1 MASILLRD
9 VEGQAL
15 YAVDINRPRGIGETM
30 VDLAAVT
37 ADLSAVSSIAIILG
51 AVFVVFQLRQNARL
65 IRTANFETKANISFS
80 VLEKLTEESFARR
93 RKSMHDAV
101 KKYSQINW
109 EGFDDTL
116 EDYEARNFGYIYEL
130 IGELVKEGIIDLTIA
145 IHSLRYL
152 LVFDWQR
159 FEPLTKHLMERY
171 EVPVNPYENFE
182 WLAQET
188 RKYLQSKGKID
199 TGRPDTP
206 PPASMH

>member
-1 MASILLRD
+1 M
-9 VEGQAL
+9 G
-15 YAVDINRPRGIGETM
+15 TM
-30 VDLAAVT
+30 VDLSFLV
-37 ADLSAVSSIAIILG
+37 ADLSAISSLAVILG
-51 AVFVVFQLRQNARL
+51 AVFVMFQLRQNARL
-65 IRTANFETKANISFS
+65 IKTANLETKANISFS
-80 VLEKLTEESFARR
+80 VLEKITEESFARR

-145 IHSLRYL
+145 MHSLRYL

-159 FEPLTKHLMERY
+159 FEPLTRHLMQRY
-171 EVPVNPYENFE
+171 NVPVQPYENFE

-188 RKYLQSKGKID
+188 RKYLQTQGRID
-199 TGRPDTP
+199 TDRPDVP

>member
-1 MASILLRD
+1 
-9 VEGQAL
+9 
-15 YAVDINRPRGIGETM
+15 
-30 VDLAAVT
+30 
-37 ADLSAVSSIAIILG
+37 
-51 AVFVVFQLRQNARL
+51 
-65 IRTANFETKANISFS
+65 
-80 VLEKLTEESFARR
+80 
-93 RKSMHDAV
+93 MHDAI

-130 IGELVKEGIIDLTIA
+130 IGELVREGIIDLTIA

-171 EVPVNPYENFE
+171 NVPVNPYENFE

-188 RKYLQSKGKID
+188 RKYLQSLGKIGGGQ
-199 TGRPDTP
+199 TET

>member
-1 MASILLRD
+1 
-9 VEGQAL
+9 
-15 YAVDINRPRGIGETM
+15 M
-30 VDLAAVT
+30 VDLGFIV
-37 ADLSAVSSIAIILG
+37 ADLSAISSLAVILG
-51 AVFVVFQLRQNARL
+51 AVFVIFQLRQNARL
-65 IRTANFETKANISFS
+65 IKTANFETKANISFS
-80 VLEKLTEESFARR
+80 VLEKVTEESFARR
-93 RKSMHDAV
+93 RKSMYDAI

-116 EDYEARNFGYIYEL
+116 EDFEARNFGYIYEL

-171 EVPVNPYENFE
+171 KFPANPYENFE

-188 RKYLQSKGKID
+188 RKYLQSLGKID
-199 TGRPDTP
+199 GGRSDS

>member
-1 MASILLRD
+1 
-9 VEGQAL
+9 
-15 YAVDINRPRGIGETM
+15 M
-30 VDLAAVT
+30 VDLAAIT
-37 ADLSAVSSIAIILG
+37 GDLSAVSSIAIILG

-80 VLEKLTEESFARR
+80 VLEKITEESFARR
-93 RKSMHDAV
+93 RKSMHDSI
-101 KKYSQINW
+101 KKYSQLNW

-145 IHSLRYL
+145 VHSLRYL

-171 EVPVNPYENFE
+171 KVPVNPYENFE

-188 RKYLQSKGKID
+188 RKYLQTQGKMD
-199 TGRPDTP
+199 TDHPEIRPIEDT
-206 PPASMH
+206 H